1 MPPTTHKLLL
11 SISSLLKTLW
21 SGVHLKRSSMSKHV
35 KLWHTVGN
43 KPQST
48 KRHERAKE
56 HKSEEKSHLT
66 KMGRGVSDAGLKSK
80 GERNR
85 PTQNIYKCTI
95 DIMTPKKRLHIQE
108 KQMWER
114 GIWETRSRQAG
125 WNTKGTGVTKSW

>member
-1 MPPTTHKLLL
+1 
-11 SISSLLKTLW
+11 
-21 SGVHLKRSSMSKHV
+21 MSKHV

-85 PTQNIYKCTI
+85 PTQNIYKCSI
-95 DIMTPKKRLHIQE
+95 DIMTPKKVAHP
-108 KQMWER
+108 K
-114 GIWETRSRQAG
+114 
-125 WNTKGTGVTKSW
+125 NTNVGARNMGD

>member
-95 DIMTPKKRLHIQE
+95 DIMTPKKGYTSKKNKCGSEEYGRLE
-108 KQMWER
+108 AD
-114 GIWETRSRQAG
+114 RQG
-125 WNTKGTGVTKSW
+125 GTQREPV

>member
-1 MPPTTHKLLL
+1 
-11 SISSLLKTLW
+11 
-21 SGVHLKRSSMSKHV
+21 MSKHV

-95 DIMTPKKRLHIQE
+95 DNMTPKKGYTS
-108 KQMWER
+108 KKNKCGER
-114 GIWETRSRQAG
+114 NMGD
-125 WNTKGTGVTKSW
+125 